1 MGRGIKYN
9 MNHAAVY
16 SVRYRFALRL
26 LLPLAVCWMLAGCGA
41 SLPQWGGGNAAHSYE
56 QAGMQPQTRPAG
68 QAGSGSSSAPV
79 HCMVGQGAA
88 RFARGW
94 YPYEDTRFT
103 LRDDQR
109 VNVSLRQRKGS
120 GNMVFQ
126 SVFDVGGQKILFCP
140 VRSGPPGQRI
150 VCASLYML
158 EDDLKSGIKRTFVI
172 PDGVQGATI
181 SCAYDRSRM
190 LPL

>member
-1 MGRGIKYN
+1 
-9 MNHAAVY
+9 MNHVAIP

-26 LLPLAVCWMLAGCGA
+26 LLPFVMCGMLAGCGA
-41 SLPQWGGGNAAHSYE
+41 SMPGWGGGSSSHSYE
-56 QAGMQPQTRPAG
+56 QAGMQQQTRPAG
-68 QAGSGSSSAPV
+68 QTGGSSNAAV

-94 YPYEDTRFT
+94 YPYEDVRFT

-120 GNMVFQ
+120 DSMVFQ
-126 SVFDVGGQKILFCP
+126 SVFDVNGQKILFCP
-140 VRSGPPGQRI
+140 VRKGPPGQRI

-158 EDDLKSGIKRTFVI
+158 EDDLASGIKRTFDI

-181 SCAYDRSRM
+181 SCAYDRRKM